1 MDWIFSH
8 LKIILFGYLKV
19 TTKAT
24 RGLPEIFSKK
34 VERSNREFLKIVV
47 EKGKTNF

>member
-24 RGLPEIFSKK
+24 RGLPEIFYKK
-34 VERSNREFLKIVV
+34 ADRPNREFLTIVV
-47 EKGKTNF
+47 EKEKTNF